1 MRLSA
6 SIVLVLVLV
15 LLTLATRV
23 AHADPPEDCKTPR
36 AAVESVFGWLE
47 PSHYNPAKAIRCL
60 DRSGRGVAE
69 LRESAQRIKSVY
81 EARALRIDFT
91 KLSEQ
96 PNWVNPQGQK
106 SSFLPHPGLPRVE
119 VERQADGEWRW
130 TRSAL
135 DRVDELHEDTL
146 AQSHA
151 YWLQKL
157 PAWTRVRVLGL
168 EVWQGLVLLFIVL
181 VAYALRAV
189 IRAVVKVRLA
199 KLAEERG
206 AHLTAQIAQV
216 FATPGACLLLAMM
229 LRLAYPSL
237 GLSLDAAVVVS
248 TSIKALV
255 VFGLVVALYRLT
267 DVFSTHLAQ
276 RALKTESKLDDQFV
290 PLFRKATK
298 VLIVIAGILLV
309 LQNLDVNVMSLVAG
323 LGIGGLAVALAA
335 KDSIANLFGSIMIFT
350 DRPFSIGDWIKVE
363 SVEGRIEEVGF
374 RSTKIRTLADT
385 IVTLPNARFMEATIE
400 NFSARRARR
409 IFSTI
414 AITYDTPREK
424 LQAFIEG
431 IRAIIQ
437 ANPNTQKDTYEV
449 HFSGFSTAGLEVYVH
464 FYTVRLTW
472 SEELRERHN
481 VFSEILRL
489 TNALGLKLSAPS
501 PTLKAEM
508 LAAPPDPE
516 AVSKE
521 ALAKVVEGF
530 GPSGDTSRPEAERI
544 TETGFRPNE
553 REPR

>member
-1 MRLSA
+1 VIAFR
-6 SIVLVLVLV
+6 ILVLALA
-15 LLTLATRV
+15 LTSV
-23 AHADPPEDCKTPR
+23 ARAADPPEGCKTPR

-60 DRSGRGVAE
+60 DRSGRSVAE

-81 EARALRIDFT
+81 ESRALRIDPK
-91 KLSEQ
+91 KLSDE
-96 PNWVNPQGQK
+96 PNWVNPQGGKQ
-106 SSFLPHPGLPRVE
+106 SFLPHSSLPRIE
-119 VERQADGEWRW
+119 VERQPDGEWRW

-135 DRVDELHEDTL
+135 DRVDELHEDGL
-146 AQSHA
+146 AQRHA
-151 YWLQKL
+151 YFIQKL
-157 PAWTRVRVLGL
+157 PAWTRTTVLGV
-168 EVWQGLVLLFIVL
+168 EIWQAIALVLIVL
-181 VAYALRAV
+181 AAYALRSV

-216 FATPGACLLLAMM
+216 FATPGACLLLALM
-229 LRLAYPSL
+229 LRLTYPSL

-248 TSIKALV
+248 TFIKALV

-267 DVFSTHLAQ
+267 DVFSTHLSQ
-276 RALKTESKLDDQFV
+276 RAQKSESKLDDQFV

-335 KDSIANLFGSIMIFT
+335 KDSIANLFGSVMIFT
-350 DRPFSIGDWIKVE
+350 DRPFSIGDWVKVE

-385 IVTLPNARFMEATIE
+385 VVVLPNARFMEATIE

-409 IFSTI
+409 IHATF
-414 AITYDTPREK
+414 AVTYDTPLEK

-431 IRAIIQ
+431 IRAIVQ
-437 ANPNTQKDTYEV
+437 ANPNTQKDTYEI
-449 HFSGFSTAGLEVYVH
+449 HFSGFSPTGLEVYVH

-489 TNALGLKLSAPS
+489 TVALGVKLSAPS
-501 PTLKAEM
+501 PILKAEM
-508 LAAPPDPE
+508 LAEPPAPE
-516 AVSKE
+516 SISKE

-530 GPSGDTSRPEAERI
+530 GPDGHSSRPEAERV
-544 TETGFRPNE
+544 TETGFRPGE
-553 REPR
+553 REP